1 MLEEVADDPSTLLAD
16 WDLSEADRA
25 QMAKSE
31 SQEINRQTINEA
43 FRQGVWGYVDDTLC
57 LVRPWGFDVSEISVP
72 TRVIYGLTDVLSPQ
86 QHGEW
91 LAKNVPNAEAIV
103 DEHGGHI
110 ANPAE
115 IIDRYRWLVSS
126 A

>member
-1 MLEEVADDPSTLLAD
+1 LAAGPGALLRVLAD
-16 WDLSEADRA
+16 RLPATVELSGVDRP
-25 QMAKSE
+25 
-31 SQEINRQTINEA
+31 RDA
-43 FRQGVWGYVDDTLC
+43 FRSGVWGYADDTLC

-72 TRVIYGLTDVLSPQ
+72 TRVIYGLTDVLSPT

-91 LAKNVPNAEAIV
+91 LARNVPNAQAVV
-103 DEHGGHI
+103 DEHGGHM

-115 IIDRYRWLVSS
+115 VIGRYRWLVGS